1 MKLHG
6 LKLHFSYLSADSKT
20 VYMKS
25 AKEKMIA
32 GELFLDMGGEL
43 FQERQHAKKLL
54 HEFNLMDP
62 TKVKARNQI
71 IKKLFGKTGSRF
83 FIEPPFRCDYG
94 YNIEIGENFYANYNL
109 VILDGAKVII
119 GDNVMIAPNV
129 SLFTASHPLDPK
141 LRTAGWE
148 FSKRITIGNQVWIGG
163 NTVINPGVS
172 IGDNS
177 VIGSGS
183 VVTKDIPANV
193 VAVGNPC
200 RVIRS
205 IKPEDYTE

>member
-1 MKLHG
+1 
-6 LKLHFSYLSADSKT
+6 
-20 VYMKS
+20 MKS

-43 FQERQHAKKLL
+43 FQERQQAKKVL
-54 HEFNLMDP
+54 HEFNQMEP

-71 IKKLFGKTGSRF
+71 IKKLFGKTSNRF

-94 YNIEIGENFYANYNL
+94 YNIEIGDNFYANYNL

-129 SLFTASHPLDPK
+129 SLFTASHPIDAK
-141 LRTAGWE
+141 LRTEGWE
-148 FSKRITIGNQVWIGG
+148 FSKPITIGNQVWIGG

-200 RVIRS
+200 RVIRYIDS
-205 IKPEDYTE
+205 SDENIKNT